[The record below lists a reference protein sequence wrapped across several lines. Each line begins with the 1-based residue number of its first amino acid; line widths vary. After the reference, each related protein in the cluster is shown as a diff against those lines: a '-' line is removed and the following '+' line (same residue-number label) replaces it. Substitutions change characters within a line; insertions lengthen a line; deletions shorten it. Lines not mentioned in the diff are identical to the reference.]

1 MITIDISVKLAKYF
15 DDRLISEVLENIEFA
30 GGLLT
35 FKYDANEDCFT
46 KKVLLHACLQAL
58 PEIQN
63 KIGGNV
69 NKLNSVRK

>member
-15 DDRLISEVLENIEFA
+15 DDRLISDVLENIEFA

-58 PEIQN
+58 PEIPN

-69 NKLNSVRK
+69 NKPNSVRK

>member
-15 DDRLISEVLENIEFA
+15 DDRLISDVLENIEFA

-35 FKYDANEDCFT
+35 FKYDANEDCLT

>member
-15 DDRLISEVLENIEFA
+15 DDRLISDVLENIEFA

-35 FKYDANEDCFT
+35 FKYDANEDCLT

-58 PEIQN
+58 PKMQK
-63 KIGGNV
+63 KIRGNV

>member
-15 DDRLISEVLENIEFA
+15 DDRLISDVLENIEFA

-46 KKVLLHACLQAL
+46 KKQ
-58 PEIQN
+58 E
-63 KIGGNV
+63 
-69 NKLNSVRK
+69 SVAPRMSPGFAGDPKQDRRKCK